1 MATYFIDLNRMFFE
15 QNTLTPT
22 KGAVNFVNKLADKGN
37 QIILLTK
44 TIHENNSKIDLH
56 RTEKILEKLE
66 EEKPGFLKHL
76 FKKKEEEPIPEKL
89 IEEAKATGKT
99 ILCASKYNVLKTEE
113 LLSNGLC

>member
-66 EEKPGFLKHL
+66 EE
-76 FKKKEEEPIPEKL
+76 EPIPEKL

>member
-56 RTEKILEKLE
+56 KTEKILEKL
-66 EEKPGFLKHL
+66 
-76 FKKKEEEPIPEKL
+76 EEEPIPEKL